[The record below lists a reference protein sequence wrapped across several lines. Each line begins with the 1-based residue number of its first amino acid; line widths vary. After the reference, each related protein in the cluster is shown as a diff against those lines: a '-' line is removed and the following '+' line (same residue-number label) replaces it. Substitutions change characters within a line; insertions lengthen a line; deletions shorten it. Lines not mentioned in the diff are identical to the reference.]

1 MRLSFWLASCIGAA
15 LSCGFLAHESCS
27 YSLGIGMGAIAIFLL
42 DLPGFN
48 GTVSYSCRFLLR
60 ALHRPFGMPLAMVS
74 RLLTYGKH
82 YLPLR
87 QIFTPSVTM
96 SPSAL
101 ASFPCRFLLIL
112 ITSITQVLHRLI
124 CGCTDALVHVI
135 RILGFFILICTAVD
149 SHEVITPIGR
159 ISKLVNAPF
168 YTLVYLVLI
177 GSMMKSLKVP
187 RRRVKV
193 DGYHR
198 SDGAMRD
205 RAALTTHESSS
216 LCVRLVR
223 SDVVYDLTQCA
234 ECFLCMY
241 CAYGVLRAITLMQ
254 YDIWALWISQVND
267 FSRWVWHFA
276 FDAQESPLF
285 FFLILLFG
293 SYVLPW
299 LICFV
304 MCVTMV
310 AFLAQGFFFFI
321 QWQTGSQP
329 GLRIYNWSRPY
340 FRVV

>member
-87 QIFTPSVTM
+87 QIFTPSVTL

-149 SHEVITPIGR
+149 SHEVITPRDWANIQ
-159 ISKLVNAPF
+159 
-168 YTLVYLVLI
+168 VL
-177 GSMMKSLKVP
+177 P
-187 RRRVKV
+187 
-193 DGYHR
+193 Y
-198 SDGAMRD
+198 
-205 RAALTTHESSS
+205 
-216 LCVRLVR
+216 
-223 SDVVYDLTQCA
+223 
-234 ECFLCMY
+234 LCMCRAVLPKAHGY
-241 CAYGVLRAITLMQ
+241 SDFNWAYIEARERAIL
-254 YDIWALWISQVND
+254 YIGISCP
-267 FSRWVWHFA
+267 H
-276 FDAQESPLF
+276 
-285 FFLILLFG
+285 
-293 SYVLPW
+293 
-299 LICFV
+299 
-304 MCVTMV
+304 
-310 AFLAQGFFFFI
+310 
-321 QWQTGSQP
+321 
-329 GLRIYNWSRPY
+329 RIYDEVIKGSSTSS
-340 FRVV
+340 